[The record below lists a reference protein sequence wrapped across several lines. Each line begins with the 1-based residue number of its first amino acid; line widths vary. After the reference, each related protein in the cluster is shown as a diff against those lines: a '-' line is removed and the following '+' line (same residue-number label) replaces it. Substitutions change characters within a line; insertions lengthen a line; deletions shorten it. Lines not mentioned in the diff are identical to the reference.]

1 MTWQQIE
8 KHAGERGNA
17 RLRVVV
23 SEHLSEA
30 AVAWLEQHCEVVAVA
45 HDDPRFG
52 DVLREAD
59 GLIVRTYTQVDGR
72 LLDGGPK
79 LRVVGRA
86 GAGLDNIDVRAC
98 RERGVEVVHTP
109 DANTQAVVEYV
120 VVLLADALR
129 PRVVLG
135 EAVDAAEW
143 NRLRQET
150 VATRQLS
157 DLTLGILGLGR
168 IGRGLAKA
176 AAGLGMRVIYNDLVE
191 IDQEQRFGAQPVP
204 VEGLFEQADVISVH
218 VDGREENR
226 HFVDERLLGR
236 MRSDAVLINTSR
248 GFVVDSA
255 ALAEFL
261 KAHSGALALLDVH
274 EPEPFGQDYP
284 LLGLPNARLY
294 PHLASRTQR
303 AMENMSWVVR
313 DVVRVLKGEVEG
325 CGDAAG

>member
-1 MTWQQIE
+1 MPSRIFSRPDPDGFRASLRRAMPEPERRLWRVLRRRQLGVRFRRQHGIGPYVVDFYAAALKLVIE
-8 KHAGERGNA
+8 LDGDSHF
-17 RLRVVV
+17 LD
-23 SEHLSEA
+23 EA
-30 AVAWLEQHCEVVAVA
+30 AVRNDAVR
-45 HDDPRFG
+45 DRY
-52 DVLREAD
+52 L
-59 GLIVRTYTQVDGR
+59 
-72 LLDGGPK
+72 
-79 LRVVGRA
+79 
-86 GAGLDNIDVRAC
+86 
-98 RERGVEVVHTP
+98 
-109 DANTQAVVEYV
+109 
-120 VVLLADALR
+120 
-129 PRVVLG
+129 
-135 EAVDAAEW
+135 
-143 NRLRQET
+143 
-150 VATRQLS
+150 
-157 DLTLGILGLGR
+157 
-168 IGRGLAKA
+168 
-176 AAGLGMRVIYNDLVE
+176 AGLGMRVIYNDLVE